1 MGIVAKQS
9 GWIMLS
15 GYVGTLLGALN
26 AFLLFPMT
34 FPDDPG
40 FMGVVRWM
48 ISTAMIVGAFAHWG
62 WPQAMVTW
70 LPKIPQGSHRY
81 LLRVGRNLLSL
92 TLLVLLLL
100 GYWLGDDA
108 LSQLAIGHWPDAM
121 VAVMWLLVAAYV
133 FFELYASQLIHRQE
147 VILPYVL
154 KDSGRKLSISILLLL
169 TMFGVLDFQQM
180 IAGIVISFLLQAIW
194 VGHRALKTL
203 PPASQET
210 VAVKPIVTYAL
221 TMVLTSVASMMFG
234 QLDILMIGAWL
245 GMVAVAHYAIA
256 FNFGIVVAIPMK
268 AMNASLRPIIAKL
281 VAEESWEELKS
292 LGLRSLASQWMLS
305 SFIFL
310 MVLTIA
316 PWMFAWLPPAY
327 QGGESAVLWVSAA
340 QLIHVITGPSGLVL
354 VTSKLYRWGLFANG
368 LMLAVAFGLGYYWI
382 PDHGVVGAS
391 QVFFVAVLS
400 YNALKLV
407 ALYRLSGHVW
417 MDARF
422 LLAFAWTLLG
432 LAAWLAWGQ
441 AQVLPDQLWTLSTWM
456 TMGLHWLLGLLWF
469 AIALYGFKLA
479 PDVNAMI
486 RRINPL
492 RS

>member
-9 GWIMLS
+9 GWILLS

-26 AFLLFPMT
+26 ALVLFPMT

-40 FMGVVRWM
+40 YMGVIRWM

-70 LPKIPQGSHRY
+70 LPKVPQGSHRY
-81 LLRVGRNLLSL
+81 LLKLGRNLMAW
-92 TLLVLLLL
+92 TLLALLLL
-100 GYWLGDDA
+100 AYWQGEELLAQGTLGD
-108 LSQLAIGHWPDAM
+108 WPETM
-121 VAVMWLLVAAYV
+121 VGAMWLLVAAYV
-133 FFELYASQLIHRQE
+133 FFELYASQLIHQQQ

-154 KDSGRKLSISILLLL
+154 KDSGRKLSISVLLLL
-169 TMFGVLDFQQM
+169 TLFDVLDFQQM
-180 IAGIVISFLLQAIW
+180 VAGIVISFLLQAIW
-194 VGHRALKTL
+194 VGQRALKTL
-203 PPASQET
+203 PPASPEP
-210 VAVKPIVTYAL
+210 VAVKPVFVYAL
-221 TMVLTSVASMMFG
+221 TMVLTSGAAMLFG

-281 VAEESWEELKS
+281 VAKESWEELKS

-316 PWMFAWLPPAY
+316 PWMFAWLPPSY
-327 QGGESAVLWVSAA
+327 QGGESAVLWVAAA

-354 VTSKLYRWGLFANG
+354 VTSRLYRWDLFANA
-368 LMLAVAFGLGYYWI
+368 LMLVVAFGLGYHWI
-382 PDHGVVGAS
+382 PDHGVLGAS

-400 YNALKLV
+400 YNALKMV
-407 ALYRLSGHVW
+407 ALYNLSGHVW

-422 LLAFAWTLLG
+422 MLAFAWTLLG
-432 LAAWLAWGQ
+432 LGVWLTWGQ
-441 AQVLPDQLWTLSTWM
+441 VNLLPDQLWTAATWM
-456 TMGLHWLLGLLWF
+456 TLGVQWLAGLAWLL
-469 AIALYGFKLA
+469 IALYGFKLA

-486 RRINPL
+486 RRINPW